1 MNVGR
6 ESPVSGHRHI
16 NQQLGTEIGMDI
28 GPKKK
33 EEEEIRKNVKEI
45 RIIRQ
50 ISFNKRITIYIYK
63 YLNFDLFI
71 KMTKQS

>member
-16 NQQLGTEIGMDI
+16 NQQLGTEIGMDV
-28 GPKKK
+28 GQKK

-45 RIIRQ
+45 SIIRQ
-50 ISFNKRITIYIYK
+50 IYFNKRITI
-63 YLNFDLFI
+63 FI
-71 KMTKQS
+71 

>member
-33 EEEEIRKNVKEI
+33 EEEEIRKK
-45 RIIRQ
+45 RQ
-50 ISFNKRITIYIYK
+50 RDTHNQADIF
-63 YLNFDLFI
+63 
-71 KMTKQS
+71 

>member
-28 GPKKK
+28 GPKK
-33 EEEEIRKNVKEI
+33 EEEEIKNVKEI

-50 ISFNKRITIYIYK
+50 IYFNKRKTI
-63 YLNFDLFI
+63 FI
-71 KMTKQS
+71 KVS